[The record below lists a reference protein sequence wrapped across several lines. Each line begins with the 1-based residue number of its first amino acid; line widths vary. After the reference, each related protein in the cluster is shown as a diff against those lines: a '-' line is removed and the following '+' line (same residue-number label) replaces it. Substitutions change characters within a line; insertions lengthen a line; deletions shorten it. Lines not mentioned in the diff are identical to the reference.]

1 MTLAGTRPVVP
12 LQLEQILPRG
22 TRVDVFTQIYWVFLA
37 LGTLVGVVVIGY
49 MLYNA
54 WKYRDDGP
62 RDESTVDRPQLG
74 ELPEGGGKGR
84 KLFISFSLSAI
95 IVVSLIVWT
104 YAMLLYVEQG
114 TSAPTVE
121 DGGSQ
126 NISAAEAAHGD
137 EPFVVEVT
145 GIRFSWQYT
154 YPNGHTNSTLTVP
167 RDRNVTLRVT
177 SDDVMHN
184 FGIPAFRVKT
194 DAIPGS
200 YTTTWFQAERTGTFQ
215 AQCYELCGSGHSYM
229 TSDVRVLPANQFETW
244 YANTGTDDGE
254 TATANTERTTNETA
268 GDGPAANGTTSANA
282 TTTASPEVTP

>member
-12 LQLEQILPRG
+12 LQLDQLLPRG
-22 TRVDVFTQIYWVFLA
+22 TRVDVFAQIYWVFLA

-62 RDESTVDRPQLG
+62 RNESTVDRPQLG
-74 ELPEGGGKGR
+74 EIPEGGGKGR

-126 NISAAEAAHGD
+126 NISAAEA
-137 EPFVVEVT
+137 
-145 GIRFSWQYT
+145 
-154 YPNGHTNSTLTVP
+154 
-167 RDRNVTLRVT
+167 
-177 SDDVMHN
+177 
-184 FGIPAFRVKT
+184 
-194 DAIPGS
+194 
-200 YTTTWFQAERTGTFQ
+200 
-215 AQCYELCGSGHSYM
+215 
-229 TSDVRVLPANQFETW
+229 
-244 YANTGTDDGE
+244 
-254 TATANTERTTNETA
+254 
-268 GDGPAANGTTSANA
+268 
-282 TTTASPEVTP
+282 